1 MSVIRNINRNKNAF
15 LRNIKKA
22 LLISF
27 LKTRRFRP
35 LFDPAAVRNVLLLR
49 LDDKIGDM
57 VVTTFTAQRLAQQG
71 YQVSVLTGPLCST
84 MLEKCRYLDKVF
96 LYKNRMSLKELHAQR
111 FDVVID
117 FDDVQDLERLKLAWD
132 LKAGYNIGFN
142 KSGLNIYNL
151 PIDFLNDEQH
161 ITERHKQVLRLF
173 NIEPECAKYH
183 LGECEIEHQK
193 VVQTLEYVAEDMV
206 VAINP
211 FSGAQDKDFSAAQVI
226 ELISFIHD
234 INPSSKVVMIGPTKK
249 VESFST
255 HGAYVVA
262 DSTINTAIETVRIAD
277 LIIST
282 DTSIV
287 HIANALN
294 RQLVAIYNKRKLKD
308 TGLPGYKIWAPNYI
322 GATQIVIDE
331 ANVCD
336 YSLSQAFPIIG
347 NLLKKAQ

>member
-1 MSVIRNINRNKNAF
+1 MSVIRNINRNKNAI

-27 LKTRRFRP
+27 LKTRRFTP
-35 LFDPAAVRNVLLLR
+35 LFDPATVRNILLLR

-57 VVTTFTAQRLAQQG
+57 VVTTFTAQQLARQG
-71 YQVSVLTGPLCST
+71 YQVSVLTGPICST
-84 MLEKCRYLDKVF
+84 MLEKCRYLDKIF
-96 LYKNRMSLKELHAQR
+96 LYKNRMPLKELHAQQ

-132 LKAGYNIGFN
+132 LKAAYNIGFN
-142 KSGLNIYNL
+142 KPGLNIYNL
-151 PIDFLNDEQH
+151 PITFLNAEQH
-161 ITERHKQVLRLF
+161 VTERHKQVLRLF
-173 NIEPECAKYH
+173 NIEPESAQYY
-183 LGECEIEHQK
+183 LGECDIEHRK
-193 VVQTLEYVAEDMV
+193 VVQTLEYVSEETI

-226 ELISFIHD
+226 ELISFIRD
-234 INPSSKVVMIGPTKK
+234 LDANIKVVMIGPTKK
-249 VESFST
+249 VDSFRT

-277 LIIST
+277 LVIST

-294 RQLVAIYNKRKLKD
+294 RKLVAIYNKRKLKD
-308 TGLPGYKIWAPNYI
+308 TGLLGYKIWAPNYV

-331 ANVCD
+331 ENVCD
-336 YSLSQAFPIIG
+336 YSVSQAFPIIE
-347 NLLKKAQ
+347 NLLKKRV